1 MLHSSKHDGESKYSN
16 SFLTNNLNSS
26 LSPGKKEQEVLTSMK
41 GKQKYPFE
49 SEKAPDVYDYGKTS
63 EDQKFMKHESN
74 VEIYKTISKNSRTK

>member
-1 MLHSSKHDGESKYSN
+1 
-16 SFLTNNLNSS
+16 
-26 LSPGKKEQEVLTSMK
+26 MK

-74 VEIYKTISKNSRTK
+74 VEIYKTINKNSRTK